1 MPKASIVK
9 DVVEFKIGDQVLLRQ
24 GGAEELPYVA
34 RIDKV
39 GNKDRKSG
47 YELNVTWYY
56 RPEDVGRRVSLLQ
69 IVVDFLSLLPCSLG

>member
-9 DVVEFKIGDQVLLRQ
+9 DGVELKIGDQVLLRQ